1 MPSVKDKAPHSHLRQ
16 PVAQAGSRRGR
27 PRWLPTL
34 AAILGIALT
43 VAAGNWQ
50 LNRAHQKER
59 LQQDYERG
67 ASDAPIHL
75 SSTSIIAEDVRL
87 RRVEFAGTFDPQGQ
101 VLLDNKIRDGLP
113 GYEVIMPVRI
123 GDSAMHV
130 LVDRGWVAVGP
141 DRKVLPEI
149 RTPDTNV
156 KITGI
161 ATVPGRF
168 LELSKVESSG
178 PVWQNLT
185 IERYIARTGLQVQP
199 VVVQQQSELPDG
211 LLRSTARPDFGI
223 AKHYGYAV
231 QWFSFCGLIVFL
243 YLYFHVKSRR
253 KQKNAADVTAP
264 GDD

>member
-1 MPSVKDKAPHSHLRQ
+1 MRQ
-16 PVAQAGSRRGR
+16 PVAKAGSRRGR
-27 PRWLPTL
+27 PRWLPTV
-34 AAILGIALT
+34 AAIFGIALT

-50 LNRAHQKER
+50 LSRAHQKER

-67 ASDAPIHL
+67 ASDAPIPL
-75 SSTSIIAEDVRL
+75 SSKSVIAEDVRL
-87 RRVEFAGTFDPQGQ
+87 RRVEFAGTFDPKGLI
-101 VLLDNKIRDGLP
+101 LLDNKIREGRP

-149 RTPDTNV
+149 RTPHTNV
-156 KITGI
+156 QKKGI

-168 LELSKVESSG
+168 LELSKVDTSG

-185 IERYIARTGLQVQP
+185 IERYITRTGLQVQP
-199 VVVQQQSELPDG
+199 VVVQQQSELPDE
-211 LLRSTARPDFGI
+211 LLRSTVRPDFGI

-253 KQKNAADVTAP
+253 KQKNTADAP
-264 GDD
+264 ASGNH

>member
-1 MPSVKDKAPHSHLRQ
+1 MGQ
-16 PVAQAGSRRGR
+16 TVAQAGSRRGR
-27 PRWLPTL
+27 PGWLPAL

-67 ASDAPIHL
+67 SADAPILL
-75 SSTSIIAEDVRL
+75 SSIGIAAEDVRL
-87 RRVEFAGTFDPQGQ
+87 RRVELAGTFDPRGL
-101 VLLDNKIRDGLP
+101 VLLDNKIRDGRP

-130 LVDRGWVAVGP
+130 LVDRGWVAVGS

-149 RTPDTNV
+149 RTPDAVV
-156 KITGI
+156 KIQGI

-168 LELSKVESSG
+168 FELSKAESSG

-185 IERYIARTGLQVQP
+185 IERYITRTGLQVQP
-199 VVVQQQSELPDG
+199 VVVRQQSELPDG
-211 LLRSTARPDFGI
+211 LLRSTERPDFGI

-243 YLYFHVKSRR
+243 YAYFHVKTWRQ
-253 KQKNAADVTAP
+253 KKNAADVPAP
-264 GDD
+264 GND

>member
-1 MPSVKDKAPHSHLRQ
+1 MIVTSVKDKAPHSHMRQ
-16 PVAQAGSRRGR
+16 AATPRRR

-34 AAILGIALT
+34 AALLGVALT

-59 LQQDYERG
+59 LQQGYERG
-67 ASDAPIHL
+67 STDSPILL
-75 SSTSIIAEDVRL
+75 SSTLIAAEDVRL
-87 RRVEFAGTFDPQGQ
+87 RRVELAGTFDPKGL
-101 VLLDNKIRDGLP
+101 VLLDNKILDGRA

-123 GDSAMHV
+123 GDSPMHV
-130 LVDRGWVAVGP
+130 LVDRGWVAVGA

-149 RTPDTNV
+149 RTPDTLV
-156 KITGI
+156 KIRGI

-199 VVVQQQSELPDG
+199 VVVQQQNELPDG
-211 LLRSTARPDFGI
+211 LARSTQRPDFGI

-243 YLYFHVKSRR
+243 YLYFHVKSWRQ
-253 KQKNAADVTAP
+253 KKNAADVPAP
-264 GDD
+264 GND

>member
-1 MPSVKDKAPHSHLRQ
+1 MGQ
-16 PVAQAGSRRGR
+16 NVAQSGSRRGR
-27 PRWLPTL
+27 PGWIPTL

-50 LNRAHQKER
+50 LDRAHQKER

-67 ASDAPIHL
+67 AADAPIL
-75 SSTSIIAEDVRL
+75 LASSVVVAEDVRL
-87 RRVEFAGTFDPQGQ
+87 RRVELAGKFDPQGL
-101 VLLDNKIRDGLP
+101 VLLDNKIRDGRP

-123 GDSAMHV
+123 GDSTMHV
-130 LVDRGWVAVGP
+130 LVDRGWVAIGS

-149 RTPDTNV
+149 RTPDTVV
-156 KITGI
+156 KILGI

-168 LELSKVESSG
+168 LELSKVEGSG

-185 IERYIARTGLQVQP
+185 IERYVARTGLRVQP

-211 LLRSTARPDFGI
+211 LLRSTERPDFGI
-223 AKHYGYAV
+223 SKHYGYAV

-243 YLYFHVKSRR
+243 YLYFHVKSWRQ
-253 KQKNAADVTAP
+253 KKNAAHVPAP
-264 GDD
+264 GND